1 MLTPLCVSRSP
12 ACPRN
17 TGLLLPLL
25 VSIGIGSL
33 FADFLESIFT
43 QQLES
48 LLVSMYLREKLY
60 FWGAQLPESPA
71 EAGIVGGS
79 GEGGRGRRSGG
90 SCVWGAQ
97 QPLSQTL
104 ALLPCPTHPTPTCR
118 MLP

>member
-90 SCVWGAQ
+90 
-97 QPLSQTL
+97 L
-104 ALLPCPTHPTPTCR
+104 R
-118 MLP
+118 